1 MDKKTMEEKTANLAQ
16 RLKEK
21 LAGSPEHVHA
31 DETAT
36 ELVESQL
43 DAVSGGSSHGSHESV
58 ITDVQNP
65 TGDKK

>member
-1 MDKKTMEEKTANLAQ
+1 MEKKTPTFEEKTSTFAQ

-21 LAGSPEHVHA
+21 LAGSPEPVHA

-43 DAVSGGSSHGSHESV
+43 DVVSGGSGGHASHESV
-58 ITDVQNP
+58 T
-65 TGDKK
+65 TE